1 MPVTFVT
8 SFFHIFTEEF
18 DGRKTTQ
25 WRIDRFIELAQSGIP
40 ICIYVSRD
48 FQYIIENMGFSN
60 VKVMKTMDICDLWVY
75 KETKKVEYTLP
86 TIRNYQKDIDE
97 YMFTI
102 QSKLEFMKD
111 AVYQNHWKTDYF
123 AWIDFNITHIFH
135 NKQGSLQ
142 LLKILSRQNINE
154 KVILF
159 PGCWSNKYTNDD
171 SIKDQICWR
180 FCGGFFVGHRTTIL
194 DFHNKYTQY
203 YPQFMR
209 TYQKL
214 VWEVNFWAWIETN
227 TDLPMEWYY
236 ADHNDQMFFN
246 IPSRFF
252 VNNLNRTC
260 EDIEKYAYF
269 YPVIEH
275 YNPSSACYLCYNG
288 EHLLNTRY
296 INYYYY
302 DEGASYIF
310 YDGSNIIRTKHMF
323 SKLTLD
329 ENTKALCPFYFNEFH
344 ENIEL
349 PKHELYAR
357 GIEDIRLFSVNQKV
371 RFIGTSVEY
380 YHTSGNRMIVGDY
393 DIEQGILTNG
403 TLIESPYNEVCEK
416 NWIPLV
422 DENQREWFIY
432 RWSPFEV
439 GYLEDTG
446 EHLKKKLIINRTFI
460 ETCGLP
466 FFDRVRGSSTFV
478 EDPVDKTLIGVV
490 HYCDGDRK
498 RQYFHML
505 VSLDKTTFRPL
516 KYSDP
521 FVFQNIGIEFCIGFT
536 IMNGK
541 YCFWISQMDR
551 EPILFSVSQQKINI
565 INKL

>member
-25 WRIDRFIELAQSGIP
+25 WRVDRFIELAETGIP
-40 ICIYVSRD
+40 ICIYISKD
-48 FQYIIENMGFSN
+48 FQGVIENLGFSN
-60 VKVMKTMDICDLWVY
+60 VKIMKTMDICDLWIY
-75 KETKKVEYTLP
+75 KETKKVEYSLP
-86 TIRNYQKDIDE
+86 SIRNHQKDIDE

-102 QSKLEFMKD
+102 QSKTEFMKD
-111 AVYQNHWKTDYF
+111 TIEHNPWNTDYF
-123 AWIDFNITHIFH
+123 AWIDFNITHIF
-135 NKQGSLQ
+135 NKPSSLE
-142 LLKILSRQNINE
+142 LLKILSRQNICE
-154 KVILF
+154 DVILF
-159 PGCWSNKYTNDD
+159 PGCWSDKYTNNL
-171 SIKDQICWR
+171 SINEHIHWR
-180 FCGGFFVGHRTTIL
+180 FCGGFFAGSRKTIL
-194 DFHNKYTQY
+194 DFHNKYIEY

-209 TYQKL
+209 THQKL
-214 VWEVNFWAWIETN
+214 VWEVNFWAWLETN
-227 TDLPMEWYY
+227 TDLPIHWYY
-236 ADHNDQMFFN
+236 ADHNDQMFSN
-246 IPSRFF
+246 IQSRFF
-252 VNNLNRTC
+252 VNNLNQIC
-260 EDIEKYAYF
+260 KDVEKYYYY

-275 YNPSSACYLCYNG
+275 YNPSSACYLCHNG

-310 YDGSNIIRTKHMF
+310 YDGSNIIRTKHVF
-323 SKLTLD
+323 SKLEFD
-329 ENTKALCPFYFNEFH
+329 DNSGALCPSNFIEFQ

-349 PKHELYAR
+349 PKYELYAR

-393 DIEQGILTNG
+393 DLETHTLKNG
-403 TLIESPYNEVCEK
+403 CLIESPYDAVCEK

-422 DENQREWFIY
+422 DENQKEWFIY

-446 EHLKKKLIINRTFI
+446 EQLKKRLVINRTFM
-460 ETCGLP
+460 ETCELP
-466 FFDRVRGSSTFV
+466 FFDRVRGSSTFI
-478 EDPVDKTLIGVV
+478 EDQENKTLIGIV
-490 HYCDGDRK
+490 HYCDGDSK

-505 VSLDKTTFRPL
+505 VSLEKNTFRPL

-536 IMNGK
+536 MRNGK

-551 EPILFSVSQQKINI
+551 EPMLICVPIENIQMVNI
-565 INKL
+565 I